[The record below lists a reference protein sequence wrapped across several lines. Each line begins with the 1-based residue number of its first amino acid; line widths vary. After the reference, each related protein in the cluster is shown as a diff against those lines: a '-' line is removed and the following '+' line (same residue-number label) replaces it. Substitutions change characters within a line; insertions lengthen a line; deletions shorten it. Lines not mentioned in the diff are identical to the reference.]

1 VVEQPLLAAA
11 APGRFEV
18 VPLALVGGAEVQH
31 LPVGCPGKAHD
42 VGKGDH
48 VLAEQRR
55 CGRCRWPLLA
65 ALAEQDPPTRSD
77 HPGKRVQRLLDAGPG
92 V

>member
-1 VVEQPLLAAA
+1 M
-11 APGRFEV
+11 F
-18 VPLALVGGAEVQH
+18 
-31 LPVGCPGKAHD
+31 
-42 VGKGDH
+42 GKGDH

-55 CGRCRWPLLA
+55 CGRCRWPLPA
-65 ALAEQDPPTRSD
+65 ALAEQDPPARSD